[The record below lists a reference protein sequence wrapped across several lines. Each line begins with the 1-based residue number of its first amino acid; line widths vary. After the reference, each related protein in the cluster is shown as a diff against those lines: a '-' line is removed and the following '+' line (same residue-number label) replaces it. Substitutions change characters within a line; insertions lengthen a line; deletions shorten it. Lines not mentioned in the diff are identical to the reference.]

1 VNEEAL
7 ARFLEL
13 CAREMDAS
21 DVRAEPRGTVE
32 ASGKVLVVPL
42 GERSEVVVTFDAPP
56 ADIDARQRRLEML
69 ASAFATAIEGAGPE
83 RPKRVGR
90 RSLRRE
96 LESLATRADAID
108 AVVIDAHSPIVWGAV
123 AGPVATPITNVIPL
137 NPESRARIESIQES
151 HRDLIAVIGDHDD
164 DDDSSEL
171 RRPASGGSDDSEER
185 TSATPAPGTPSPLTT
200 RAVAEVRGLRETAQL
215 HRGGHLAYNARE
227 DHYGLIAR
235 SFAAIY
241 VLILVFDKAFDH
253 LRAERALREGLPPIE
268 RLVLALPPLDPEPS
282 PRAGVIALR
291 RPRRRR

>member
-7 ARFLEL
+7 SRFLEL

-21 DVRAEPRGTVE
+21 DVRAEPRGTVQ
-32 ASGKVLVVPL
+32 ASAKVIVVPL
-42 GERSEVVVTFDAPP
+42 GERSEVVVTFDEAP

-69 ASAFATAIEGAGPE
+69 ATAFSAAIEGAGPE
-83 RPKRVGR
+83 RPKRVKR

-96 LESLATRADAID
+96 LEALAIRADAID

-123 AGPVATPITNVIPL
+123 AGPVASPVTNVIPL
-137 NPESRARIESIQES
+137 NEESRARIERIQES
-151 HRDLIAVIGDHDD
+151 HRDLIAVIDDTDD
-164 DDDSSEL
+164 DEDD
-171 RRPASGGSDDSEER
+171 ADR

-200 RAVAEVRGLRETAQL
+200 RAVADIRGLPATAQL
-215 HRGGHLAYNARE
+215 HRGGHLAYNKRE
-227 DHYGLIAR
+227 ENYGVVAR

-241 VLILVFDKAFDH
+241 VLILVFDKAFDM
-253 LRAERALREGLPPIE
+253 LRAERALREDLPIIE
-268 RLVLALPPLDPEPS
+268 RLVLALPPFDPEPS

>member
-7 ARFLEL
+7 SRFLEL

-21 DVRAEPRGTVE
+21 DVRAESRGTVQPS
-32 ASGKVLVVPL
+32 AKVLVVPL
-42 GERSEVVVTFDAPP
+42 GERSEVVVTFDQAP

-69 ASAFATAIEGAGPE
+69 ATAFSAAIEGAGPE
-83 RPKRVGR
+83 RPKRIKR

-96 LESLATRADAID
+96 LEALATRADAID

-137 NPESRARIESIQES
+137 NAESRARIERIQES
-151 HRDLIAVIGDHDD
+151 HRDLIAVVDDTDD
-164 DDDSSEL
+164 DEGD
-171 RRPASGGSDDSEER
+171 EER

-200 RAVAEVRGLRETAQL
+200 RAVADIRALPATSQL
-215 HRGGHLAYNARE
+215 HRGGHLAHNKRE
-227 DHYGLIAR
+227 EHYGVVAR

-241 VLILVFDKAFDH
+241 VLILVFDKAFDM
-253 LRAERALREGLPPIE
+253 LRAERALREDLPVIE
-268 RLVLALPPLDPEPS
+268 RLVLALPPFDPEPS

>member
-1 VNEEAL
+1 MNEEAL
-7 ARFLEL
+7 SRFLEL

-32 ASGKVLVVPL
+32 ASAKVIVVPL
-42 GERSEVVVTFDAPP
+42 GERSEVVVSFDEAP

-69 ASAFATAIEGAGPE
+69 ATAFSAAIEGAGPE
-83 RPKRVGR
+83 RPKRAKR

-96 LESLATRADAID
+96 LEALAIRADAID

-123 AGPVATPITNVIPL
+123 AGPVASPVTNVIPL
-137 NPESRARIESIQES
+137 NAESRVRIERIQES
-151 HRDLIAVIGDHDD
+151 HRDLIAVVDDDD
-164 DDDSSEL
+164 DDDSDD
-171 RRPASGGSDDSEER
+171 ASDER

-200 RAVAEVRGLRETAQL
+200 RAVADVRALPATASL
-215 HRGGHLAYNARE
+215 HRGGHLAYNKRE
-227 DHYGLIAR
+227 EHYGVVAR

-241 VLILVFDKAFDH
+241 VLILVFDKAFDM
-253 LRAERALREGLPPIE
+253 LRAERALREGLPIIE
-268 RLVLALPPLDPEPS
+268 RLVLALPPFDPEPA